1 MQCYCNATYLIYQ
14 TYAEKNQLLIL
25 KKNKKK
31 KTSFILVKQLLK

>member
-31 KTSFILVKQLLK
+31 KKLHLYSLNNY